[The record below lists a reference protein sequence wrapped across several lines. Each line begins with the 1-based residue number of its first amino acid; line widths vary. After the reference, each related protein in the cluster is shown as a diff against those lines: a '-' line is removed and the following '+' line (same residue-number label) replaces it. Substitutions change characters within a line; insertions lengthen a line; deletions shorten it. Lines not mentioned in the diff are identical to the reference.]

1 MVFILLVGESGLED
15 DRLEGVG
22 RSVGTSVGTTQHEQT
37 SGPALTIRVLGPVS
51 VSRGGTS
58 VPLPRSRKVRALL
71 AYLALVPGPVS
82 RSRLCDLLWDVPN
95 DPRGE
100 LRWCLSKL
108 RGLLDDG
115 PRRRV
120 VAAAPDT
127 VALDLA
133 DCVVDA
139 VEVARA
145 LHAGVA
151 SLARERLGELEELF
165 GGDLLEHLEIDGNP
179 EFRGWLAA

>member
-37 SGPALTIRVLGPVS
+37 SGPALTIRVLGPVA
-51 VSRGGTS
+51 VTRRGIP

-71 AYLALVPGPVS
+71 AYLALSPGPVS

-108 RGLLDDG
+108 RGVLDDEG
-115 PRRRV
+115 RRRV
-120 VAAAPDT
+120 VAAGPDQIE
-127 VALDLA
+127 LDLS
-133 DCVVDA
+133 DCAVDA
-139 VEVARA
+139 VELARA
-145 LHAGVA
+145 VEPGV
-151 SLARERLGELEELF
+151 G
-165 GGDLLEHLEIDGNP
+165 
-179 EFRGWLAA
+179 